1 MRNSTAYEKSQIP
14 KYSYS
19 EPFIFFT
26 LKDILVILLF
36 INILS
41 RPKLFQANA

>member
-26 LKDILVILLF
+26 LKDILVIVVTRFWTPRARDGVYLF
-36 INILS
+36 
-41 RPKLFQANA
+41 